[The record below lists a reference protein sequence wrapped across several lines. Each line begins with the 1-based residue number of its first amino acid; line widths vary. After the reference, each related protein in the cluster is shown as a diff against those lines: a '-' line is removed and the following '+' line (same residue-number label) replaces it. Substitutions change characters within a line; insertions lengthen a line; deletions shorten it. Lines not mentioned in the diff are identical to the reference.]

1 MRVFLEHATK
11 ERKREEYP
19 LKNSRRDRRHRLNL
33 FASLRDISRC
43 IVLLATLRSR
53 KCFFQTLRTTRLPEY
68 NKSRPSTVPKI
79 RSG

>member
-33 FASLRDISRC
+33 LASLRYISVHRFTRDF
-43 IVLLATLRSR
+43 TLS
-53 KCFFQTLRTTRLPEY
+53 
-68 NKSRPSTVPKI
+68 
-79 RSG
+79 